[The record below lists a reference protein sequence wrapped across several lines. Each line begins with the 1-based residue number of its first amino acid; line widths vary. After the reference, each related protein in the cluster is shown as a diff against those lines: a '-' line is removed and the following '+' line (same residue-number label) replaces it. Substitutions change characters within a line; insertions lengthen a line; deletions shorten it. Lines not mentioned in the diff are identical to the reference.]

1 MVHKN
6 EYFSKSASSFGTGL
20 PQPIQASK
28 KLSNDLGPVS
38 GYAFSAEKDLPI
50 HSVMCTK
57 ISEKRPLV
65 KSTRNLG
72 GPAGGSRTLTGA
84 LA

>member
-1 MVHKN
+1 MNDAYDGDRCGVPVRA
-6 EYFSKSASSFGTGL
+6 F
-20 PQPIQASK
+20 K

-57 ISEKRPLV
+57 FSGKRPLA
-65 KSTRNLG
+65 KSKRFLG

-84 LA
+84 FAHEFV